1 MDWHNTDFGL
11 KEQFHDLSGTEEI
24 PMNLNLSSAP
34 ESDELGDL
42 FRDLPFFPPSQELNP
57 ISQYHTGLNTLSTS
71 STLGNVASGFQCPSQ
86 GNQTE
91 YVQRPDNNHGGL
103 SEISTATHPL
113 LCIWPGC
120 TRPGPFSLIK
130 SLKRHIHTQHVAPR
144 SFKCPH
150 DGCTMYFNRKDN
162 LDQHLRSNTHGKK
175 T

>member
-103 SEISTATHPL
+103 SEIRY
-113 LCIWPGC
+113 I
-120 TRPGPFSLIK
+120 
-130 SLKRHIHTQHVAPR
+130 
-144 SFKCPH
+144 PH
-150 DGCTMYFNRKDN
+150 SDF
-162 LDQHLRSNTHGKK
+162 
-175 T
+175 